1 MFDALVFKLIS
12 LAETGINIHTDYE
25 YVMEQVKFAENLK
38 ETNAKTAATFTIMM
52 VMIFI
57 VTFIVT
63 VFPIAPTLIILAAPA
78 ILMNLGW
85 LVFARAV

>member
-1 MFDALVFKLIS
+1 
-12 LAETGINIHTDYE
+12 
-25 YVMEQVKFAENLK
+25 MEQIKFAETLK
-38 ETNAKTAATFTIMM
+38 ETNTKTIASFTVMM
-52 VMIFI
+52 AMIFM

-63 VFPIAPTLIILAAPA
+63 VSPIAPTLIILAAPA

>member
-1 MFDALVFKLIS
+1 M
-12 LAETGINIHTDYE
+12 AETGVNIQTYYG
-25 YVMEQVKFAENLK
+25 YVMEQVKFAETLK

-52 VMIFI
+52 ALIFV

>member
-12 LAETGINIHTDYE
+12 LAETGINIHTYYG
-25 YVMEQVKFAENLK
+25 YVMEQVKFAETLK
-38 ETNAKTAATFTIMM
+38 ENNAKTTATFAVMM
-52 VMIFI
+52 AMIFM

-63 VFPIAPTLIILAAPA
+63 VSPIAPTLIILAAPA

>member
-1 MFDALVFKLIS
+1 
-12 LAETGINIHTDYE
+12 
-25 YVMEQVKFAENLK
+25 MEQVKFAENLK
-38 ETNAKTAATFTIMM
+38 ETNAKPAATFTIMM

-85 LVFARAV
+85 LVFARAI

>member
-1 MFDALVFKLIS
+1 
-12 LAETGINIHTDYE
+12 
-25 YVMEQVKFAENLK
+25 MEQVNFAENLK
-38 ETNAKTAATFTIMM
+38 ETNAKTAVTFTIMM

-85 LVFARAV
+85 LVFAKAV

>member
-1 MFDALVFKLIS
+1 
-12 LAETGINIHTDYE
+12 
-25 YVMEQVKFAENLK
+25 MEQVKFAENLK
-38 ETNAKTAATFTIMM
+38 ETNAKTIASFTVMM
-52 VMIFI
+52 ALVFM

-63 VFPIAPTLIILAAPA
+63 VSPIAPTLIILAAPA